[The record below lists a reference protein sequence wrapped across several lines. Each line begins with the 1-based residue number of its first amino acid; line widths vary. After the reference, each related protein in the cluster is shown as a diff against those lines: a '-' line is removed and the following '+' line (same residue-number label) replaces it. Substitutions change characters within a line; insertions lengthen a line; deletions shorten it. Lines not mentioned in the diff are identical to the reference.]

1 MPLYLV
7 PHPGECVPGRDP
19 RFQLMARFTAPGA
32 AEPDD
37 MQLVLTSWLDLRPTP
52 MLAEAAGAEVVAALR
67 VALLCPSGHGQLLL
81 SSSDPMAP
89 PRIELNFASEP
100 EDMRRFLAGLRLAWQ
115 VANAPG
121 MAGALQRI
129 ACLDEAI
136 ISSDSRLTEYVR
148 THVGTYRHALGTV
161 PMGVDDDPCAVL
173 DQHCRVR
180 GLDSLSV
187 VDASVFPTVPR
198 VVGHLTLSLLQK
210 GWQRGWLHHERAAAP

>member
-1 MPLYLV
+1 
-7 PHPGECVPGRDP
+7 
-19 RFQLMARFTAPGA
+19 
-32 AEPDD
+32 
-37 MQLVLTSWLDLRPTP
+37 
-52 MLAEAAGAEVVAALR
+52 
-67 VALLCPSGHGQLLL
+67 
-81 SSSDPMAP
+81 
-89 PRIELNFASEP
+89 
-100 EDMRRFLAGLRLAWQ
+100 MRRFLAGLRLAWQ

-187 VDASVFPTVPR
+187 VDASVFPRAVQRSRLGLGESEMQHADANRRR
-198 VVGHLTLSLLQK
+198 V
-210 GWQRGWLHHERAAAP
+210 AA